1 MEYNTT
7 HGTMKISEYGRNIEN
22 MVLHITSLTDRE
34 QRNRMTA
41 TLVNIL
47 AIMNPDMRD
56 QVDIKHKL
64 YDHIHIMSDFKLDID
79 SPYPVPPRPE
89 EAPRP
94 ERIPYTQEKI
104 KLRPYGKYMQR
115 MIEKAVEFEEGEEK
129 EELVKTIANNLK
141 KMYLNWNRD
150 SVNDELIHEHLSLLS
165 GTKLKLRDDDRLHST
180 VDILKAN
187 KQQLTDKPIAEKQKV
202 APKRKKFTGKKPEPP
217 SRKKNFGK

>member
-7 HGTMKISEYGRNIEN
+7 RGDMKISEYGRNIQN
-22 MVLHITSLTDRE
+22 MILYIASLPDRE
-34 QRNRMTA
+34 QRNRLTA

-64 YDHIHIMSDFKLDID
+64 YDHVHLMSDFTLDID

-89 EAPRP
+89 EAPAPQRV
-94 ERIPYTQEKI
+94 PYTQENI

-115 MIEKAVEFEEGEEK
+115 MIEKAVLFEDGEEK
-129 EELVKTIANNLK
+129 DALVKTIANNLK

-165 GTKLKLRDDDRLHST
+165 GTKLKLREDERLHST
-180 VDILKAN
+180 TDILKAN
-187 KQQLTDKPIAEKQKV
+187 KQQSLDKQKQPFRKHKFV
-202 APKRKKFTGKKPEPP
+202 GKNNDNSGRKKK
-217 SRKKNFGK
+217 FGKN

>member
-7 HGTMKISEYGRNIEN
+7 RGEMKISEYGRNIQN
-22 MVLHITSLTDRE
+22 MILYIASLPDRE
-34 QRNRMTA
+34 QRNKLTA

-64 YDHIHIMSDFKLDID
+64 YDHVHLMSNFTLDID

-94 ERIPYTQEKI
+94 ARVPYTQENI

-115 MIEKAVEFEEGEEK
+115 MIEKAVQYPDGEEK
-129 EELVKTIANNLK
+129 DELVKTLANNLK

-180 VDILKAN
+180 TDILKAN
-187 KQQLTDKPIAEKQKV
+187 KQLPDKQKQ
-202 APKRKKFTGKKPEPP
+202 PFKRRKFSGKKNDNNNG
-217 SRKKNFGK
+217 RQKKYGKS

>member
-7 HGTMKISEYGRNIEN
+7 RGSMKISEYGRNIQN
-22 MVLHITSLTDRE
+22 MILYIASLPDRE
-34 QRNRMTA
+34 QRNRLTS

-64 YDHIHIMSDFKLDID
+64 YDHVHLMSDFTLDID

-89 EAPRP
+89 ESPAPARV
-94 ERIPYTQEKI
+94 PYTQETI

-115 MIEKAVEFEEGEEK
+115 MIEKAVTYEEGAEK
-129 EELVKTIANNLK
+129 DELVKTIANNLK

-180 VDILKAN
+180 TDILKAN
-187 KQQLTDKPIAEKQKV
+187 KQVLDKQKQ
-202 APKRKKFTGKKPEPP
+202 PFKRRKFTGKKNENN
-217 SRKKNFGK
+217 SNNNGRKKNFGKN

>member
-7 HGTMKISEYGRNIEN
+7 RGTMKISEYGRNIQN
-22 MVLHITSLTDRE
+22 MILYIASLPDRE
-34 QRNRMTA
+34 QRNKLTA

-64 YDHIHIMSDFKLDID
+64 YDHVHLMSDFTLDID

-89 EAPRP
+89 EAPAPARV
-94 ERIPYTQEKI
+94 PYTQENI

-115 MIEKAVEFEEGEEK
+115 MIERAVQYPDGEEK
-129 EELVKTIANNLK
+129 DELVKTLANNLK

-180 VDILKAN
+180 TDILKAN
-187 KQQLTDKPIAEKQKV
+187 KQNLDKQKQ
-202 APKRKKFTGKKPEPP
+202 PFKRRKFSGKKNDNN
-217 SRKKNFGK
+217 SGRKKNFGKN

>member
-1 MEYNTT
+1 MLFR
-7 HGTMKISEYGRNIEN
+7 S
-22 MVLHITSLTDRE
+22 
-34 QRNRMTA
+34 

-64 YDHIHIMSDFKLDID
+64 YDHVHLMSDFTLDID

-94 ERIPYTQEKI
+94 ARVPYTQENI

-115 MIEKAVEFEEGEEK
+115 MIEKAVTYEEGEEK
-129 EELVKTIANNLK
+129 DALVKTIANNLK

-180 VDILKAN
+180 TDILKAN
-187 KQQLTDKPIAEKQKV
+187 KQVLDKKV
-202 APKRKKFTGKKPEPP
+202 QPFKRRKFTGKK
-217 SRKKNFGK
+217 SDNNGNNNVRKKNFGK

>member
-7 HGTMKISEYGRNIEN
+7 RGDMKISEYGRNIQN
-22 MVLHITSLTDRE
+22 MILYIASLPDRE
-34 QRNRMTA
+34 QRNRLTA

-64 YDHIHIMSDFKLDID
+64 YDHVHLMSDFTLDID

-94 ERIPYTQEKI
+94 ARVPYTQENI

-115 MIEKAVEFEEGEEK
+115 MIEKAVQYPDGEEK
-129 EELVKTIANNLK
+129 DELVKTLANNLK

-165 GTKLKLRDDDRLHST
+165 GTRLKLRDDDRLHST
-180 VDILKAN
+180 TDILKAN
-187 KQQLTDKPIAEKQKV
+187 KQLPDKQKQSF
-202 APKRKKFTGKKPEPP
+202 KRRKFSGKKNENNNG
-217 SRKKNFGK
+217 RQKKYGKS

>member
-7 HGTMKISEYGRNIEN
+7 RGDMKISEYGRNIQN
-22 MVLHITSLTDRE
+22 MILYIASLPDRE
-34 QRNRMTA
+34 QRNKLTA

-56 QVDIKHKL
+56 QVDIRHKL
-64 YDHIHIMSDFKLDID
+64 YDHVHLMSDFTLDID
-79 SPYPVPPRPE
+79 SPYPVPHRPE

-94 ERIPYTQEKI
+94 ARVPYTQENI

-115 MIEKAVEFEEGEEK
+115 MIEKAVQYPDGEEK
-129 EELVKTIANNLK
+129 DELVKTLANNLK

-165 GTKLKLRDDDRLHST
+165 GTRLKLRDDDRLHST
-180 VDILKAN
+180 TDILKAN
-187 KQQLTDKPIAEKQKV
+187 KQLPDKQKQ
-202 APKRKKFTGKKPEPP
+202 PFKRRKFSGKKNENNNG
-217 SRKKNFGK
+217 RQKKYGKS

>member
-7 HGTMKISEYGRNIEN
+7 RGPMKISEYGRNIQN
-22 MVLHITSLTDRE
+22 MILYIASLPDRE
-34 QRNRMTA
+34 QRNRLTS

-64 YDHIHIMSDFKLDID
+64 YDHVHLMSDFTLDID

-94 ERIPYTQEKI
+94 ARVPYTQENI

-115 MIEKAVEFEEGEEK
+115 MIEKAVEYEEGEEK
-129 EELVKTIANNLK
+129 DALVKTIANNLK

-180 VDILKAN
+180 TDILKAN
-187 KQQLTDKPIAEKQKV
+187 KQVLDKQK
-202 APKRKKFTGKKPEPP
+202 PPFKRRKFTGKTNENNG
-217 SRKKNFGK
+217 RKKKFGKS

>member
-7 HGTMKISEYGRNIEN
+7 RGEMKISEYGRNIQN
-22 MVLHITSLTDRE
+22 MILYIASLPDRE
-34 QRNRMTA
+34 QRNKLTA

-64 YDHIHIMSDFKLDID
+64 YDHVHLMSNFTLDID

-94 ERIPYTQEKI
+94 ARVPYTQENI
-104 KLRPYGKYMQR
+104 KLRPYGKYRQR
-115 MIEKAVEFEEGEEK
+115 MIEKAVQYPDGEEK
-129 EELVKTIANNLK
+129 DELVKTLANNLK

-180 VDILKAN
+180 TDILKAN
-187 KQQLTDKPIAEKQKV
+187 KQLPDKQKQ
-202 APKRKKFTGKKPEPP
+202 PFKRRKFSGKKNDNNNNG
-217 SRKKNFGK
+217 RQKKYGKS

>member
-7 HGTMKISEYGRNIEN
+7 RDNLKISEYGRNIQN
-22 MVLHITSLTDRE
+22 MIKHITTLTDRE

-56 QVDIKHKL
+56 QVDIRHKL
-64 YDHIHIMSDFKLDID
+64 YDHVHLMSDFTLDID

-89 EAPRP
+89 EAPAPARV
-94 ERIPYTQEKI
+94 PYTQENI

-115 MIEKAVEFEEGEEK
+115 MIEKAVEYEEGEEK
-129 EELVKTIANNLK
+129 DALVKTIANNLK

-180 VDILKAN
+180 TDILKAN
-187 KQQLTDKPIAEKQKV
+187 KQVPEKPKQQTF
-202 APKRKKFTGKKPEPP
+202 KRRKFTGKKNDNNTG
-217 SRKKNFGK
+217 RKKNFGK

>member
-7 HGTMKISEYGRNIEN
+7 RDSLKISEYGRNIQN
-22 MVLHITSLTDRE
+22 MIMHITTLADRE

-64 YDHIHIMSDFKLDID
+64 YDHVHLMSDFTLDID

-89 EAPRP
+89 EAPKPARV
-94 ERIPYTQEKI
+94 PYTQETI

-115 MIEKAVEFEEGEEK
+115 MIEKAVEYEEGEEK
-129 EELVKTIANNLK
+129 DELVKTIANNLK

-165 GTKLKLRDDDRLHST
+165 GKKLKLRDDDRLHST
-180 VDILKAN
+180 TDILKAN
-187 KQQLTDKPIAEKQKV
+187 KQVLDKPKA
-202 APKRKKFTGKKPEPP
+202 ATPFKRRKFTGKNNEGNNNG
-217 SRKKNFGK
+217 RKKKFGKS

>member
-7 HGTMKISEYGRNIEN
+7 RGSMKISEYGRNIQN
-22 MVLHITSLTDRE
+22 MILYIASLPDRE
-34 QRNRMTA
+34 QRNRLTT

-64 YDHIHIMSDFKLDID
+64 YDHVHLMSDFTLDID

-89 EAPRP
+89 EAPAP
-94 ERIPYTQEKI
+94 AKVPYTQETI

-115 MIEKAVEFEEGEEK
+115 MIEKAVTYEEGAEK
-129 EELVKTIANNLK
+129 DELVKTIANNLK

-180 VDILKAN
+180 TDILKAN
-187 KQQLTDKPIAEKQKV
+187 KQVLDKQKQ
-202 APKRKKFTGKKPEPP
+202 PFKRRKFTGKKNENNNNNTG
-217 SRKKNFGK
+217 RKKNFGKN

>member
-7 HGTMKISEYGRNIEN
+7 RGSMKISEYGRNIQN
-22 MVLHITSLTDRE
+22 MILYIASLPDRE
-34 QRNRMTA
+34 QRNRLTT

-64 YDHIHIMSDFKLDID
+64 YDHVHLMSDFTLDID

-89 EAPRP
+89 EAPTPARV
-94 ERIPYTQEKI
+94 PYTQENI

-115 MIEKAVEFEEGEEK
+115 MIEKAVTYEEGEEK
-129 EELVKTIANNLK
+129 DALVKTIANNLK

-180 VDILKAN
+180 TDILKAN
-187 KQQLTDKPIAEKQKV
+187 KQQALDKQKQ
-202 APKRKKFTGKKPEPP
+202 PFRKHKFTGKNNENNG
-217 SRKKNFGK
+217 RKKKFGKN

>member
-7 HGTMKISEYGRNIEN
+7 RDSLKISEYGRNIQN
-22 MVLHITSLTDRE
+22 MIIHITTLADRE

-64 YDHIHIMSDFKLDID
+64 YDHVHLMSDFKLDID

-89 EAPRP
+89 EAPAPDRV
-94 ERIPYTQEKI
+94 PYTQENI
-104 KLRPYGKYMQR
+104 KLRPYGKYIQR
-115 MIEKAVEFEEGEEK
+115 MIEKAVEYEEGEEK
-129 EELVKTIANNLK
+129 DELVKTIANNLK

-165 GTKLKLRDDDRLHST
+165 GKKLKLRDDDRLHST
-180 VDILKAN
+180 TDILKAN
-187 KQQLTDKPIAEKQKV
+187 KQVPDKQKSAV
-202 APKRKKFTGKKPEPP
+202 FKRRKFTGKNNENN
-217 SRKKNFGK
+217 SGRKKKFGKS

>member
-7 HGTMKISEYGRNIEN
+7 RGSMKISEYGRNIQN
-22 MVLHITSLTDRE
+22 MILYIASLPDRE
-34 QRNRMTA
+34 QRNRMTS

-56 QVDIKHKL
+56 QVDIRHKL
-64 YDHIHIMSDFKLDID
+64 YDHVHLMSDFTLDID

-94 ERIPYTQEKI
+94 GRIPYSQGNI

-129 EELVKTIANNLK
+129 DALVKTIANNLK

-180 VDILKAN
+180 TDILKAN
-187 KQQLTDKPIAEKQKV
+187 KQVPEKPKTAFKH
-202 APKRKKFTGKKPEPP
+202 KKFVGKKPETTG
-217 SRKKNFGK
+217 RKKNFGKS

>member
-7 HGTMKISEYGRNIEN
+7 RGSMKISEYGRNIQN
-22 MVLHITSLTDRE
+22 MILYIASLPDRE
-34 QRNRMTA
+34 QRNRLTS

-64 YDHIHIMSDFKLDID
+64 YDHVHLMSDFTLDID

-89 EAPRP
+89 ESPAPARV
-94 ERIPYTQEKI
+94 PYT
-104 KLRPYGKYMQR
+104 RPYGKYMQR
-115 MIEKAVEFEEGEEK
+115 MIEKAVTYEEGAEK
-129 EELVKTIANNLK
+129 DELVKTIANNLK

-180 VDILKAN
+180 TDILKAN
-187 KQQLTDKPIAEKQKV
+187 KQVLDKQKQ
-202 APKRKKFTGKKPEPP
+202 PFKRRKFTGKKNENN
-217 SRKKNFGK
+217 SNNNGRKKNFGKN

>member
-7 HGTMKISEYGRNIEN
+7 RGSMKISEYGRNIQN
-22 MVLHITSLTDRE
+22 MILYIASLPDRE
-34 QRNRMTA
+34 QRNRLTA
-41 TLVNIL
+41 ALVNIL

-64 YDHIHIMSDFKLDID
+64 YDHVHLMSDFTLDID

-89 EAPRP
+89 EAPAPKRV
-94 ERIPYTQEKI
+94 PYTQENI

-115 MIEKAVEFEEGEEK
+115 MIEKAVTYEEGEEK
-129 EELVKTIANNLK
+129 DALVKTIANNLK

-180 VDILKAN
+180 TDILKAN
-187 KQQLTDKPIAEKQKV
+187 KQQSLDKQKQ
-202 APKRKKFTGKKPEPP
+202 PSRKHKFTGKNTDNNG
-217 SRKKNFGK
+217 RKKKFGKN

>member
-7 HGTMKISEYGRNIEN
+7 RDSLKISEYGRNIQN
-22 MVLHITSLTDRE
+22 MIMHITTLTDRE

-64 YDHIHIMSDFKLDID
+64 YDHVHLMSDFTLDID

-89 EAPRP
+89 EAPKPARV
-94 ERIPYTQEKI
+94 PYTQEAI

-115 MIEKAVEFEEGEEK
+115 MIEKAVEYEEGEEK
-129 EELVKTIANNLK
+129 DELVKTIANNLK

-165 GTKLKLRDDDRLHST
+165 GKKLKLRDDDRLHST
-180 VDILKAN
+180 TDILKAN
-187 KQQLTDKPIAEKQKV
+187 KQVLDKPKAT
-202 APKRKKFTGKKPEPP
+202 PFKRRKFTGKNNE
-217 SRKKNFGK
+217 SNNNGRKKKFGKS

>member
-7 HGTMKISEYGRNIEN
+7 RGDMKISEYGRNIQN
-22 MVLHITSLTDRE
+22 MILYIASLPDRE
-34 QRNRMTA
+34 QRNRLTA

-64 YDHIHIMSDFKLDID
+64 YDHVHLMSDFTLDID

-94 ERIPYTQEKI
+94 ARVPYTQENI

-115 MIEKAVEFEEGEEK
+115 MIEKAVQYPDGEEK
-129 EELVKTIANNLK
+129 DELVKTLANNLK

-180 VDILKAN
+180 TDILKAN
-187 KQQLTDKPIAEKQKV
+187 KQVPDKQKQ
-202 APKRKKFTGKKPEPP
+202 PFKRRKFSGKKNDNNNGRQKKFGKQ
-217 SRKKNFGK
+217 

>member
-7 HGTMKISEYGRNIEN
+7 RGDMKISEYGRNIQN
-22 MVLHITSLTDRE
+22 MILYIASLPDRE
-34 QRNRMTA
+34 QRNRLTA

-64 YDHIHIMSDFKLDID
+64 YDHVHLMSDFTLDID

-94 ERIPYTQEKI
+94 ARVPYTQENI

-115 MIEKAVEFEEGEEK
+115 MIEKAVQYPDGEEK
-129 EELVKTIANNLK
+129 DELVKTLANNLK

-165 GTKLKLRDDDRLHST
+165 GTRLKLRDDDRLHST
-180 VDILKAN
+180 TDILKAN
-187 KQQLTDKPIAEKQKV
+187 KQLPDKQKQSF
-202 APKRKKFTGKKPEPP
+202 KRRKFSGKKNENNHG
-217 SRKKNFGK
+217 RQKKYGKS

>member
-7 HGTMKISEYGRNIEN
+7 RGDMKISEYGRNIQN
-22 MVLHITSLTDRE
+22 MILYIASLPDRE
-34 QRNRMTA
+34 QRNRLTA

-64 YDHIHIMSDFKLDID
+64 YDHVHLMSDFTLDID

-94 ERIPYTQEKI
+94 ARVPYTQENI

-115 MIEKAVEFEEGEEK
+115 MIEKAVQYPDGEEK
-129 EELVKTIANNLK
+129 DELVKTLANNLK

-165 GTKLKLRDDDRLHST
+165 GTKLKLREDDRLHST
-180 VDILKAN
+180 TDILKAN
-187 KQQLTDKPIAEKQKV
+187 KQLPDKQKQ
-202 APKRKKFTGKKPEPP
+202 PFKRRKFSGKKNEGNNG
-217 SRKKNFGK
+217 RQKKYGKS

>member
-7 HGTMKISEYGRNIEN
+7 RGTMKISEYGRNIQN
-22 MVLHITSLTDRE
+22 MILYIASLPDRE
-34 QRNRMTA
+34 QRNRLTS

-64 YDHIHIMSDFKLDID
+64 YDHVHLMSDFTLDID

-89 EAPRP
+89 EAPAPARV
-94 ERIPYTQEKI
+94 PYTQENI

-115 MIEKAVEFEEGEEK
+115 MIEKAVLYPDGEEK
-129 EELVKTIANNLK
+129 DELVKTIANNLK

-180 VDILKAN
+180 TDILKAN
-187 KQQLTDKPIAEKQKV
+187 KQVLDKQKQ
-202 APKRKKFTGKKPEPP
+202 PYKHRKFTGKKNDNNG
-217 SRKKNFGK
+217 RKKNFGK

>member
-7 HGTMKISEYGRNIEN
+7 RGSMKISEYGRNIQN
-22 MVLHITSLTDRE
+22 MILYIASLPDRE
-34 QRNRMTA
+34 QRNRLTT

-64 YDHIHIMSDFKLDID
+64 YDHVHLMSDFTLDID

-89 EAPRP
+89 EAPTPARV
-94 ERIPYTQEKI
+94 PYTQENI

-115 MIEKAVEFEEGEEK
+115 MIEKAVTYEEGEEK
-129 EELVKTIANNLK
+129 DELVKTIANNLK

-165 GTKLKLRDDDRLHST
+165 GTKLKLRDDDKLHST
-180 VDILKAN
+180 TDILKAN
-187 KQQLTDKPIAEKQKV
+187 KQQALDKQKQ
-202 APKRKKFTGKKPEPP
+202 PFRKHKFTGKNNDNNG
-217 SRKKNFGK
+217 RKKKFGKN

>member
-1 MEYNTT
+1 
-7 HGTMKISEYGRNIEN
+7 MKISEYGRNIQN
-22 MVLHITSLTDRE
+22 MILYIASLPDRD
-34 QRNRMTA
+34 QRNRLTT

-64 YDHIHIMSDFKLDID
+64 YDHVHLMSDFTLDID

-89 EAPRP
+89 EAPTPARV
-94 ERIPYTQEKI
+94 PYTQETI

-115 MIEKAVEFEEGEEK
+115 MIEKAVTYEEGEEK
-129 EELVKTIANNLK
+129 DALVKTIANNLK

-180 VDILKAN
+180 TDILKAN
-187 KQQLTDKPIAEKQKV
+187 KQQALDKQKQ
-202 APKRKKFTGKKPEPP
+202 PFRKHKFTGKNNDN
-217 SRKKNFGK
+217 SGRKKKFGKN

>member
-7 HGTMKISEYGRNIEN
+7 RGPMKISEYGRNIQN
-22 MVLHITSLTDRE
+22 MILYIASLSDRE
-34 QRNRMTA
+34 QRNRLTS

-64 YDHIHIMSDFKLDID
+64 YDHVHLMSDFTLDID

-94 ERIPYTQEKI
+94 TRVPYTQETI

-115 MIEKAVEFEEGEEK
+115 MIEKAVEYEEGEEK
-129 EELVKTIANNLK
+129 DALVKTIANNLK

-180 VDILKAN
+180 TDILKAN
-187 KQQLTDKPIAEKQKV
+187 KQVPDKKV
-202 APKRKKFTGKKPEPP
+202 QTFKRRKFTGKTNDNNNNNG
-217 SRKKNFGK
+217 RKKKFGK

>member
-7 HGTMKISEYGRNIEN
+7 RGSMKISEYGRNIQN
-22 MVLHITSLTDRE
+22 MILYIASLPDRE
-34 QRNRMTA
+34 QRNRLTS

-56 QVDIKHKL
+56 QVDIRHKL
-64 YDHIHIMSDFKLDID
+64 YDHVHLMSDFTLDID

-89 EAPRP
+89 EAPAP
-94 ERIPYTQEKI
+94 KKVPYTQENI

-115 MIEKAVEFEEGEEK
+115 MIEKAVLYPDGEEK
-129 EELVKTIANNLK
+129 DELVKTIANNLK

-180 VDILKAN
+180 TDILKAN
-187 KQQLTDKPIAEKQKV
+187 KQVLDKQKQ
-202 APKRKKFTGKKPEPP
+202 PFKRRKFTGKKIDNNNG
-217 SRKKNFGK
+217 RNKKNFGK

>member
-7 HGTMKISEYGRNIEN
+7 RGDMKISEYGRNIQN
-22 MVLHITSLTDRE
+22 MILYIASLPDRE
-34 QRNRMTA
+34 QRNKLTA

-64 YDHIHIMSDFKLDID
+64 YDHVHLMSDFTLDID

-94 ERIPYTQEKI
+94 AKVPYTQENI

-115 MIEKAVEFEEGEEK
+115 MIEKAVQYPDGEEK
-129 EELVKTIANNLK
+129 DELVKTLANNLK

-180 VDILKAN
+180 TDILKAN
-187 KQQLTDKPIAEKQKV
+187 KQVPDKQKQ
-202 APKRKKFTGKKPEPP
+202 PFKRRKFSGKKNDNNNGRQKKFGKQ
-217 SRKKNFGK
+217 

>member
-7 HGTMKISEYGRNIEN
+7 RGPMKISEYGRNIQN
-22 MVLHITSLTDRE
+22 MILYIASLPDRE
-34 QRNRMTA
+34 QRNRLTS

-64 YDHIHIMSDFKLDID
+64 YDHVHLMSDFTLDID

-89 EAPRP
+89 EAPAPARV
-94 ERIPYTQEKI
+94 PYTQENI

-115 MIEKAVEFEEGEEK
+115 MIEKAVEYEEGEEK
-129 EELVKTIANNLK
+129 DALVKTIANNLK

-150 SVNDELIHEHLSLLS
+150 SVNDELIYEHLSLLS
-165 GTKLKLRDDDRLHST
+165 GTKLKLREDDRLHST
-180 VDILKAN
+180 TDILKAN
-187 KQQLTDKPIAEKQKV
+187 KLVLDKQKQ
-202 APKRKKFTGKKPEPP
+202 PFKRRKFTGKKNDNNG
-217 SRKKNFGK
+217 RKKNFGK

>member
-7 HGTMKISEYGRNIEN
+7 RGEMKISEYGRNIQN
-22 MVLHITSLTDRE
+22 MILYIASLPDRE
-34 QRNRMTA
+34 QRNRLTA

-64 YDHIHIMSDFKLDID
+64 YDHVHLMSDFTLDID

-94 ERIPYTQEKI
+94 ARVPYTQENI

-115 MIEKAVEFEEGEEK
+115 MIEKAVQYPDGEEK
-129 EELVKTIANNLK
+129 DELVKTLANNLK

-165 GTKLKLRDDDRLHST
+165 GTRLKLRDDDRLHST
-180 VDILKAN
+180 TDILKAN
-187 KQQLTDKPIAEKQKV
+187 KQLPDKQKQSF
-202 APKRKKFTGKKPEPP
+202 KRRKFSGKKNENNNG
-217 SRKKNFGK
+217 RQKKYGKS

>member
-7 HGTMKISEYGRNIEN
+7 RDSMKISEYGRNIQN
-22 MVLHITSLTDRE
+22 MIMHITTLTDRE

-64 YDHIHIMSDFKLDID
+64 YDHVHLMSDFTLDID

-89 EAPRP
+89 EAPAP
-94 ERIPYTQEKI
+94 KRIPYTQENI

-115 MIEKAVEFEEGEEK
+115 MIEKAVTYEEGEEK
-129 EELVKTIANNLK
+129 DELVKTIANNLK

-165 GTKLKLRDDDRLHST
+165 GKKLKLREDDRLHST
-180 VDILKAN
+180 TDILKAN
-187 KQQLTDKPIAEKQKV
+187 KQVLDKQKQT
-202 APKRKKFTGKKPEPP
+202 PFKRRKFTGKKTDNNGG
-217 SRKKNFGK
+217 RKKNFGK